1 MAVALSPVLT
11 RVGYIYLCMSQPVHS
26 GICPVL
32 TPTAMDQPGE
42 AHDGRLEPACPVC
55 RNVFHA
61 VCAKSQHPSSP
72 LERCSCPQMLLQ
84 GQECV
89 IPSLWA
95 SESNNRPLLLPF
107 VQEVYR

>member
-1 MAVALSPVLT
+1 MQRVPNPNIHLALW
-11 RVGYIYLCMSQPVHS
+11 R
-26 GICPVL
+26 
-32 TPTAMDQPGE
+32 E
-42 AHDGRLEPACPVC
+42 
-55 RNVFHA
+55 
-61 VCAKSQHPSSP
+61 
-72 LERCSCPQMLLQ
+72 PQMLLQ

>member
-1 MAVALSPVLT
+1 MAVALSPLLT

-61 VCAKSQHPSSP
+61 ACAKA
-72 LERCSCPQMLLQ
+72 LWREPQMLLQ